1 MVQVSR
7 WPSAEGSDTLCGSR
21 HAQLCIS
28 AARQQTD
35 NITVAPN
42 REYLKISEELIS
54 ARSQAR
60 PKQMN
65 KQNQNTNLVS
75 ETTTTHPQTNSCS
88 KTGSIYGSSSD
99 TCGQHISSEKDTDQE
114 ISRQDD
120 R

>member
-65 KQNQNTNLVS
+65 KQNQNINLVS
-75 ETTTTHPQTNSCS
+75 KLQPHIHRQTLAPKQAAFMVAAVTLVVNILAAK
-88 KTGSIYGSSSD
+88 KTR
-99 TCGQHISSEKDTDQE
+99 TKK
-114 ISRQDD
+114 
-120 R
+120 